1 MAEHQKHTNLVS
13 PNWGKYGCKTLSLM
27 GGDPHNVKKLVEK
40 TAKKIRVA
48 WIKNSLSSEF
58 SKEVV
63 FYSPEG
69 EIESKFEYRS
79 MSAHLQLEHLF
90 WNCQL
95 IFEEDSDREIDGI
108 IVFDNQAEELPDDI
122 IAVCG
127 GLPSEQTPYFS
138 KKALGGLIDFIY
150 NWLKKQM
157 SVPLYGLVLVGGKS
171 SRMQRDKS
179 SLHYQDKNQRE
190 IGFEMLKKHCSEVFL
205 SCRSAQSQ
213 FMEQQYLED
222 KFLNIGPLGGIMT
235 AQQHNPQVAWLVI
248 ACDLPLLSED
258 TIKFL
263 KQNRNP
269 LKMATVFKQ
278 EGQPFAEPMV
288 SIWEPRAYRNS
299 LHLLSKGYSC
309 PRKVLINSNS
319 ETLKP
324 PVPSEFMN
332 ANTPKEYINA
342 KQELK
347 KRINL

>member
-1 MAEHQKHTNLVS
+1 MAEHQKHTKLTK

-27 GGDPHNVKKLVEK
+27 GGDPHNVKKLVEN

-48 WIKNSLSSEF
+48 WIKNSLSNDF

-69 EIESKFEYRS
+69 EVESRFEYRS
-79 MSAHLQLEHLF
+79 MSAYLQLEHLF

-95 IFEEDSDREIDGI
+95 IFEADSDREIDGI
-108 IVFDNQAEELPDDI
+108 IVFDNQAEELPEDI

-127 GLPSEQTPYFS
+127 GLPSGQTPYFS
-138 KKALGGLIDFIY
+138 KKALDRLIDFIY

-157 SVPLYGLVLVGGKS
+157 TVPLYGLVLVGGKS

-179 SLHYQDKNQRE
+179 SLHYHDKNQRE
-190 IGFEMLKKHCSEVFL
+190 IGYQLLKKYCSEVFL

-213 FMEQQYLED
+213 FMEHQHLED
-222 KFLNIGPLGGIMT
+222 NFLNLGPLGGIMT
-235 AQQHNPQVAWLVI
+235 AQQYNPNVAWLVI
-248 ACDLPLLSED
+248 ACDLPLLSEE

-269 LKMATVFKQ
+269 LKIATVFKQ
-278 EGQPFAEPMV
+278 EEQEFPEPMV

-299 LHLLSKGYSC
+299 LHYLSKGYSC
-309 PRKVLINSNS
+309 PRKVLINS
-319 ETLKP
+319 TCQIITP
-324 PVPSEFMN
+324 PAPNEFMN
-332 ANTPKEYINA
+332 VNTPQEYRTAKKQLKE
-342 KQELK
+342 K
-347 KRINL
+347 